1 MNARAILT
9 IVGAVPLALACLASA
24 ADRMGVPLGLLPA
37 RLAPGAA
44 IKTAREAFVSA
55 DPMPARA
62 RATAAVAASPMD
74 AGASALLGAVALKA
88 GDPVAAHEAF
98 AVSAR
103 LGWRNPAAQLYWL
116 GVGLEAQDYALAA
129 ERLDALLRTGQRS
142 AAIDAAILQ
151 LEASPAG
158 RAALAAQLLPAPGW
172 RDAFIAS
179 TAALSGTPL
188 ARRIAVLQRARA
200 GGMPIDCKAVAAT
213 VRTLFARGATASAAD
228 LWHATCAPTGPNTR
242 ARDVE
247 QTTRS

>member
-1 MNARAILT
+1 MPPTAWACRSGCCQH
-9 IVGAVPLALACLASA
+9 VSRRVPRS
-24 ADRMGVPLGLLPA
+24 GP
-37 RLAPGAA
+37 
-44 IKTAREAFVSA
+44 REAFAST
-55 DPMPARA
+55 DL
-62 RATAAVAASPMD
+62 TAAVAASPLD

-103 LGWRNPAAQLYWL
+103 LGWRNRAAQLYWV

-188 ARRIAVLQRARA
+188 ARRIAVLQRARV

-213 VRTLFARGATASAAD
+213 VRTLFARGATASAAN
-228 LWHATCAPTGPNTR
+228 LWHATCAPTGPNAR
-242 ARDVE
+242 ARDME
-247 QTTRS
+247 QTPRS